1 MPRARK
7 PLDEKSVAISFSLP
21 FAMERM
27 IEAQLTRNMGR
38 SEWIVDAIKM
48 KMENQKIRNEITSI
62 TLQDEYGGRTHVK
75 RKRSNIL
82 PKELSFEIP
91 KEIGEKMRMWAM
103 PKGIEYEEAVIYI
116 LADFFGLTED

>member
-7 PLDEKSVAISFSLP
+7 PLDEKSIAISFSLP

-27 IEAQLTRNMGR
+27 IEEQLTGNMGR

-62 TLQDEYGGRTHVK
+62 RLQDEYGGRTHVK

-103 PKGIEYEEAVIYI
+103 PKGVEYEEAVIYI